1 MPKMF
6 SKKGAELFTNKI
18 ISEKDASNYY
28 KKSLPHSERKTSTT
42 NKQLP
47 YLDEKRT
54 VSDENVISSSFL
66 QKDLAI
72 VKSINDKNEADR
84 LVKEDGVKLRI
95 EDARKVFG
103 YNKIDR
109 LKGSMRC
116 QCGRVK
122 LDIGDASP
130 KMCLQCGCCDCR
142 QALLWAE
149 KKGGPKVPSDR
160 PLDLWYFEN
169 DIKIAFGK
177 TKLKWYKLRIQGKV
191 CVF

>member
-6 SKKGAELFTNKI
+6 SKKGAELYTNEI

-28 KKSLPHSERKTSTT
+28 KKSLPHSERKTLTT

-54 VSDENVISSSFL
+54 VSDENVNSSSFL

-84 LVKEDGVKLRI
+84 LVKEDGVKI
-95 EDARKVFG
+95 
-103 YNKIDR
+103 KIDR

-149 KKGGPKVPSDR
+149 RKGGPKVPSDR

-177 TKLKWYKLRIQGKV
+177 TKLKWYKLRIEGKV
-191 CVF
+191 CVS

>member
-6 SKKGAELFTNKI
+6 SKKGAELYTNKI

-28 KKSLPHSERKTSTT
+28 KKSLPYSERKTSTT

-54 VSDENVISSSFL
+54 VSDENVNSSSFL

-103 YNKIDR
+103 YNRIDR

-122 LDIGDASP
+122 LDI
-130 KMCLQCGCCDCR
+130 LR
-142 QALLWAE
+142 
-149 KKGGPKVPSDR
+149 
-160 PLDLWYFEN
+160 
-169 DIKIAFGK
+169 
-177 TKLKWYKLRIQGKV
+177 RIQNN
-191 CVF
+191 

>member
-6 SKKGAELFTNKI
+6 NRREAELNTSKI
-18 ISEKDASNYY
+18 LSKKDASNNH

-42 NKQLP
+42 NKQPL
-47 YLDEKRT
+47 YLDEKRA
-54 VSDENVISSSFL
+54 VSDEKVNSSSVV
-66 QKDLAI
+66 QKDLVA
-72 VKSINDKNEADR
+72 VKSINDKNEAIR
-84 LVKEDGVKLRI
+84 LIEGGGVRRRI
-95 EDARKVFG
+95 EDARNYFG
-103 YNKIDR
+103 NDRIDP

-149 KKGGPKVPSDR
+149 RKGGPKVPSDR
-160 PLDLWYFEN
+160 PLDLLYFEN

-191 CVF
+191 CVS